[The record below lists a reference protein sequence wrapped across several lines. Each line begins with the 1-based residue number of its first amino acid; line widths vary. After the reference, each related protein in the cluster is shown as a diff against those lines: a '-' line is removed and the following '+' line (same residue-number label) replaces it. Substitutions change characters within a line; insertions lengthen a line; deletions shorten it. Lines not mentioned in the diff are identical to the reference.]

1 MQINRKTKIT
11 LTSKIMILLAKFG
24 LPDASKLLLPRGHYV
39 SNEEMYSLQQDRI
52 DANPAAFHPKNVG
65 NREVSKRNIL
75 VSWIRRRTWK
85 RACRIGII
93 ECALGI
99 AFWGAIN
106 YGTQQII
113 KGVNHVEQ
121 SISDSNRSE
130 DIKAASKQMTID
142 TIKRQVAQLKADCES
157 GKKEVAACQAEMNV
171 LKQQYE
177 EANK

>member
-11 LTSKIMILLAKFG
+11 LTSRIMILLAKFG
-24 LPDASKLLLPRGHYV
+24 LPDASKILLSKGQYV
-39 SNEEMYSLQQDRI
+39 TNDEMYSLQQDRI
-52 DANPAAFHPKNVG
+52 DTNPQVFHPDNVG
-65 NREVSKRNIL
+65 NRDISKRNVL

-85 RACRIGII
+85 QACRIGII

-99 AFWGAIN
+99 VFWGVIN
-106 YGTQQII
+106 YGAEQII
-113 KGVNHVEQ
+113 KGVNRVEQ

-142 TIKRQVAQLKADCES
+142 NIKKQVAQLKSDCES
-157 GKKEVAACQAEMNV
+157 GKKEVTACQAEMNV

-177 EANK
+177 DANK